1 MILRRKKLREDEGF
15 DQVQREVL
23 LAVKVSEEEIEAAA
37 TSPDLYDG
45 LRLRIAGE
53 RRQRSG
59 GRAIADDWRAA
70 DRAGLIF
77 IRALLGPSRPT
88 QWILTPAAVLLLVAV
103 ALLLWLPKQSREST
117 EIAQPVLPQIVP
129 SLPLDPDPRA
139 LPADGEKSI
148 GAVTLASNQ
157 QRRIYRRHQSL
168 DNHTDEI
175 ATDFLPLTFTADS
188 TAPES
193 GHLVRVTIPRSA
205 LLAMGLPMNAER
217 AGELVRAD
225 VFIGDDGLARAI
237 RFIQ

>member
-1 MILRRKKLREDEGF
+1 MMLRRKKLREDEGF

-45 LRLRIAGE
+45 LRLRIAAE
-53 RRQRSG
+53 RGQRTG
-59 GRAIADDWRAA
+59 GRAPADEWRAA
-70 DRAGLIF
+70 DRAPLNF
-77 IRALLGPSRPT
+77 IPALLGPGRSPHWT
-88 QWILTPAAVLLLVAV
+88 LTAAAVLLLVAI
-103 ALLLWLPKQSREST
+103 ALLLWLPKQSPESKQ
-117 EIAQPVLPQIVP
+117 IAQPVLPQTVP
-129 SLPLDPDPRA
+129 STPHDADQRA
-139 LPADGEKSI
+139 LPGGSEKEIGE
-148 GAVTLASNQ
+148 VRLASNQ
-157 QRRIYRRHQSL
+157 QRRKNRRHQAS
-168 DNHTDEI
+168 DNRNDEI

-205 LLAMGLPMNAER
+205 LVAMGLPMNAER
-217 AGELVRAD
+217 AGELVRAE

>member
-1 MILRRKKLREDEGF
+1 MMLRRKKLREDEGF

-53 RRQRSG
+53 RGRRSG
-59 GRAIADDWRAA
+59 GRTLDDWRPA
-70 DRAGLIF
+70 DRAGLF
-77 IRALLGPSRPT
+77 FVRALLGPSRPT

-117 EIAQPVLPQIVP
+117 QIAQSVLPRIVP

-139 LPADGEKSI
+139 LPADREKAI
-148 GAVTLASNQ
+148 GAVTLTSTQ

-193 GHLVRVTIPRSA
+193 GHLVRVTISRSA

>member
-1 MILRRKKLREDEGF
+1 MMLRRKKLREDEGF

-23 LAVKVSEEEIEAAA
+23 LAVNVSEEEIEAAA

-53 RRQRSG
+53 RGRRSG
-59 GRAIADDWRAA
+59 GRTLDDWRPA

-77 IRALLGPSRPT
+77 VRALLGPSRPT

-117 EIAQPVLPQIVP
+117 QIAQPVLPRIVP

-139 LPADGEKSI
+139 LPASPEKVL
-148 GAVTLASNQ
+148 GAVTLTSTQ

-168 DNHTDEI
+168 DSHTDEI

-193 GHLVRVTIPRSA
+193 GHLVRVTISRSA

>member
-1 MILRRKKLREDEGF
+1 MMLRRKKLREDEGF

-23 LAVKVSEEEIEAAA
+23 LAVKVSEEEIESAAN
-37 TSPDLYDG
+37 SPDLYDG

-53 RRQRSG
+53 RGRRFG
-59 GRAIADDWRAA
+59 GRTLDDWRPA

-77 IRALLGPSRPT
+77 VRALLGPSRPT

-103 ALLLWLPKQSREST
+103 ALLLWLPKQAREST
-117 EIAQPVLPQIVP
+117 QIAQPVLPQTVP
-129 SLPLDPDPRA
+129 SPPHDADQTA
-139 LPADGEKSI
+139 LPAGREEAI
-148 GAVTLASNQ
+148 RAVPPASNQ
-157 QRRIYRRHQSL
+157 QRRTYRGHQTS
-168 DNHTDEI
+168 DNRTDEI

-193 GHLVRVTIPRSA
+193 GHLVRVTIPRTA

>member
-1 MILRRKKLREDEGF
+1 MMLRRKKLREDEGF
-15 DQVQREVL
+15 NQVQREVL
-23 LAVKVSEEEIEAAA
+23 LAVKVSEEEIEAVA

-59 GRAIADDWRAA
+59 GKAIADDWRAA
-70 DRAGLIF
+70 DRVGLNF

-88 QWILTPAAVLLLVAV
+88 HWILTAAAVLLFVAV
-103 ALLLWLPKQSREST
+103 ALLLWLPKQSSEST
-117 EIAQPVLPQIVP
+117 QLAPVLPQT
-129 SLPLDPDPRA
+129 LPPLPHDADPRV
-139 LPADGEKSI
+139 LPAGREEAIS
-148 GAVTLASNQ
+148 AVSPASNQ
-157 QRRIYRRHQSL
+157 QRRTYRHHLAL
-168 DNHTDEI
+168 DNRTDEI
-175 ATDFLPLTFTADS
+175 VTDFLPLTFTADS

>member
-1 MILRRKKLREDEGF
+1 MMLRRKKLREDEGF

-23 LAVKVSEEEIEAAA
+23 LAVKVSEEEIESAAN
-37 TSPDLYDG
+37 SPDLYDG

-53 RRQRSG
+53 RGRRFG
-59 GRAIADDWRAA
+59 GRTLDDWRPA

-77 IRALLGPSRPT
+77 VRALLGPSRPT

-103 ALLLWLPKQSREST
+103 ALLLWLPKQSRESSK
-117 EIAQPVLPQIVP
+117 IAQPVIPQTVP
-129 SLPLDPDPRA
+129 SRPLDLDPRV
-139 LPADGEKSI
+139 LPAGPEKVLV
-148 GAVTLASNQ
+148 AVPLVSKQ
-157 QRRIYRRHQSL
+157 QRRIYRRDQPS
-168 DNHTDEI
+168 DNHADEI

>member
-1 MILRRKKLREDEGF
+1 MMLRRKKLREDEGF

-23 LAVKVSEEEIEAAA
+23 LAVKVSEEEIESAAN
-37 TSPDLYDG
+37 SPDLYDG

-53 RRQRSG
+53 RGRRFG
-59 GRAIADDWRAA
+59 GRTLDDWRPA

-77 IRALLGPSRPT
+77 VRALLGPSRPT

-103 ALLLWLPKQSREST
+103 ALLLWLPKQSRESSK
-117 EIAQPVLPQIVP
+117 IAQPVIPQTVP
-129 SLPLDPDPRA
+129 SRPLDPDPRA
-139 LPADGEKSI
+139 LPAGPEKVLV
-148 GAVTLASNQ
+148 AVPLVSKQ
-157 QRRIYRRHQSL
+157 QRRIYRRDQPS
-168 DNHTDEI
+168 DNHADEI

>member
-1 MILRRKKLREDEGF
+1 MMLRRKKLREDEGF

-23 LAVKVSEEEIEAAA
+23 LALKVSEEEIESAAN
-37 TSPDLYDG
+37 SPDLYDG

-53 RRQRSG
+53 RGRRFG
-59 GRAIADDWRAA
+59 GRTLDDWRPA

-77 IRALLGPSRPT
+77 VRALLGPSRPT

-103 ALLLWLPKQSREST
+103 ALLLWLPKQSRESSK
-117 EIAQPVLPQIVP
+117 IAQPVIPQTVP
-129 SLPLDPDPRA
+129 SRPLDPDPRA
-139 LPADGEKSI
+139 LPAGPEKVLV
-148 GAVTLASNQ
+148 AVPLVSKQ
-157 QRRIYRRHQSL
+157 QRRIYRRDQPS
-168 DNHTDEI
+168 DNHADEI

>member
-1 MILRRKKLREDEGF
+1 MMLRRKKLSGDEGF
-15 DQVQREVL
+15 DQLQREVL
-23 LAVKVSEEEIEAAA
+23 LAVKVSEEEIEAVA

-53 RRQRSG
+53 RRQRSA
-59 GRAIADDWRAA
+59 GRVLADDWRPA
-70 DRAGLIF
+70 DRTGLIF
-77 IRALLGPSRPT
+77 IRALLGPRRPPH
-88 QWILTPAAVLLLVAV
+88 WILTAAAVLLLVAV
-103 ALLLWLPKQSREST
+103 ALLLWLPKPSSEST
-117 EIAQPVLPQIVP
+117 QLAPVLPQTVP
-129 SLPLDPDPRA
+129 SRPLDPDPRV
-139 LPADGEKSI
+139 LPASPEKVL
-148 GAVTLASNQ
+148 GAVPLVSKQ
-157 QRRIYRRHQSL
+157 QRRIYRRDQPS
-168 DNHTDEI
+168 DNHADEI

>member
-1 MILRRKKLREDEGF
+1 MMLRRKKLRRDEDF

-23 LAVKVSEEEIEAAA
+23 LAVNVSEEEIEAAA

-45 LRLRIAGE
+45 LRLRIAAKQG
-53 RRQRSG
+53 QRTG
-59 GRAIADDWRAA
+59 GRALTDDWRAT
-70 DRAGLIF
+70 DRAGLNV
-77 IRALLGPSRPT
+77 IRALLGPYRSPH
-88 QWILTPAAVLLLVAV
+88 WSLTAAAVLLLVAV
-103 ALLLWLPKQSREST
+103 ALLLWLPKRSPESPQ
-117 EIAQPVLPQIVP
+117 IAQPVSPQTVP
-129 SLPLDPDPRA
+129 SPQNAADP
-139 LPADGEKSI
+139 
-148 GAVTLASNQ
+148 VTLPGGREEVSSAVPSTPNQ
-157 QRRIYRRHQSL
+157 PRRTYRRHQPS
-168 DNHTDEI
+168 DNRTGEI

-205 LLAMGLPMNAER
+205 LVAMGLPMNAER

>member
-1 MILRRKKLREDEGF
+1 MMLRRKKLREDEGF

-23 LAVKVSEEEIEAAA
+23 LALKVSEEEIESAAN
-37 TSPDLYDG
+37 SPDLYDG

-53 RRQRSG
+53 RGRRFG
-59 GRAIADDWRAA
+59 GRTLDDWRPA

-77 IRALLGPSRPT
+77 VRALLGPSRPT
-88 QWILTPAAVLLLVAV
+88 QWSLTPAAVLLLVAV
-103 ALLLWLPKQSREST
+103 ALLLWLPQQSRESST
-117 EIAQPVLPQIVP
+117 IAQPVIPQTVP
-129 SLPLDPDPRA
+129 SRPLDPDPRA
-139 LPADGEKSI
+139 LPAGPEKVLV
-148 GAVTLASNQ
+148 AVPLVSKQ
-157 QRRIYRRHQSL
+157 QRRIYRRDQPS
-168 DNHTDEI
+168 DNHADEI

>member
-1 MILRRKKLREDEGF
+1 MMLRRKKLREDEGF

-23 LAVKVSEEEIEAAA
+23 LAVKVSEEEIESAAN
-37 TSPDLYDG
+37 SPDLYDG

-53 RRQRSG
+53 RGRRFG
-59 GRAIADDWRAA
+59 GRTLGDWRPA

-77 IRALLGPSRPT
+77 VRALLGPSRPT

-103 ALLLWLPKQSREST
+103 ALLLWLPKQSRESSK
-117 EIAQPVLPQIVP
+117 IAQPVIPQTVP
-129 SLPLDPDPRA
+129 SRPLDPDPRA
-139 LPADGEKSI
+139 LPASPEKVL
-148 GAVTLASNQ
+148 GAVTLTSNQ

>member
-1 MILRRKKLREDEGF
+1 MMLRRKKQTEDQSV

-59 GRAIADDWRAA
+59 GRALADDWRAA
-70 DRAGLIF
+70 DKAGLNF
-77 IRALLGPSRPT
+77 IRALLGPRRPPH
-88 QWILTPAAVLLLVAV
+88 WILTAAALLLLVAV
-103 ALLLWLPKQSREST
+103 ALLLLLPKQSSQST
-117 EIAQPVLPQIVP
+117 QIAQPVSPQPVP
-129 SLPLDPDPRA
+129 SPSRDADPPTLPDIREPVIGTVPRA
-139 LPADGEKSI
+139 F
-148 GAVTLASNQ
+148 NQ
-157 QRRIYRRHQSL
+157 QRRTYRRHQPP
-168 DNHTDEI
+168 DNHADEI

>member
-1 MILRRKKLREDEGF
+1 MMLRRKRLRKDEGF
-15 DQVQREVL
+15 DQVQREAL
-23 LAVKVSEEEIEAAA
+23 LAVKVSEEEIEAVA

-45 LRLRIAGE
+45 LRLRIAAE
-53 RRQRSG
+53 RRQHSG
-59 GRAIADDWRAA
+59 GKAIADDWRAA
-70 DRAGLIF
+70 DRAGLNF
-77 IRALLGPSRPT
+77 IRALLGPRRPPHWT
-88 QWILTPAAVLLLVAV
+88 LTAAAVLLLVAV
-103 ALLLWLPKQSREST
+103 ALLLWLPKQSRESR
-117 EIAQPVLPQIVP
+117 EIAQPVLPQTLP
-129 SLPLDPDPRA
+129 STPADADPGA
-139 LPADGEKSI
+139 LPGVTEKVIDTVPLVSK
-148 GAVTLASNQ
+148 Q
-157 QRRIYRRHQSL
+157 QRRVYRRHQPS
-168 DNHTDEI
+168 DNHADEI

>member
-1 MILRRKKLREDEGF
+1 MMLRRKKLREDEGF

-23 LAVKVSEEEIEAAA
+23 LALKVSEEEIESAAN
-37 TSPDLYDG
+37 SPDLYDG

-53 RRQRSG
+53 RGRRFG
-59 GRAIADDWRAA
+59 GRTLDDWRPA

-77 IRALLGPSRPT
+77 VRALLGPSRPT
-88 QWILTPAAVLLLVAV
+88 QWILTPAAVLLLVAI
-103 ALLLWLPKQSREST
+103 ALLLWLPKQSPESKQ
-117 EIAQPVLPQIVP
+117 IAQPVLPQTVP
-129 SLPLDPDPRA
+129 SRPLDPDPRA
-139 LPADGEKSI
+139 LPAGPEKVLV
-148 GAVTLASNQ
+148 AVPLVSKQ
-157 QRRIYRRHQSL
+157 QRRIYRRDQPS
-168 DNHTDEI
+168 DNHADEI